1 VTLSRHSRIGAAAFV
16 GAVALALTACG
27 SSGGTGASTTGAS
40 KAPSLSGELNGA
52 GASSQE
58 SAMAAWRAGFQSLN
72 SGATVNYDSVGSGG
86 GRTQFLAGGVSF
98 AGTDAALS
106 ADELAKAKTLC
117 GTDPVELPVYIS
129 PIVVIFSLPG
139 ITKLQMAPA
148 TIAKIFDAKITN
160 WNDPAIAAD
169 NPGVALPDLAITT
182 VHRSDDSG
190 TTKNFTDYL
199 SKAAADSWSYGA
211 VSTWASKTG
220 EGANG
225 TTGVVSTVQSG
236 SGAIG
241 YADASKAG
249 TLGTVA
255 IKVGNAYVPFSAEA
269 AAKVVDISPRDT
281 TRAAT
286 DIVVKLDRTTTEAG
300 AYPMVLVSYLVACP
314 KYSDPKVAPLV
325 HGLLAYIVS
334 EAGQNAAASAAGS
347 APLSAA
353 LRADATKAVDTI
365 GAS

>member
-1 VTLSRHSRIGAAAFV
+1 MTLSRHSRIGAAAFV

-27 SSGGTGASTTGAS
+27 SSGGAGAST
-40 KAPSLSGELNGA
+40 APSLSGELNGA
-52 GASSQE
+52 GSSAQE

-86 GRTQFLAGGVSF
+86 GRTQFLAGGVAF

-106 ADELAKAKTLC
+106 TDELAKAKTLC

-129 PIVVIFSLPG
+129 PIVVIFNLPG
-139 ITKLQMAPA
+139 ITKLQLAPA
-148 TIAKIFDAKITN
+148 TIAKIFDDKITN

-169 NPGVALPDLAITT
+169 NPGVALPNLAITT

-211 VSTWASKTG
+211 VSTWAAKTG

-249 TLGTVA
+249 SLGTVA
-255 IKVGNAYVPFSAEA
+255 IKVGDAYVPFSAEA

-286 DIVVKLDRTTTEAG
+286 DIVVTLDRTTTEAG
-300 AYPMVLVSYLVACP
+300 AYPMVLVSYVVACP

-325 HGLLAYIVS
+325 HGFLAYVVS

-347 APLSAA
+347 APLSAS
-353 LRADATKAVDTI
+353 LRTDVAVAVATISA
-365 GAS
+365 G

>member
-169 NPGVALPDLAITT
+169 NPGVTLPDLAITT

-249 TLGTVA
+249 SLGTVA
-255 IKVGNAYVPFSAEA
+255 IKVGTPTCRSRPRPQPRSW
-269 AAKVVDISPRDT
+269 ISRLVTPPGPRPT
-281 TRAAT
+281 
-286 DIVVKLDRTTTEAG
+286 
-300 AYPMVLVSYLVACP
+300 SW
-314 KYSDPKVAPLV
+314 
-325 HGLLAYIVS
+325 
-334 EAGQNAAASAAGS
+334 
-347 APLSAA
+347 
-353 LRADATKAVDTI
+353 
-365 GAS
+365 

>member
-1 VTLSRHSRIGAAAFV
+1 VTLSRHSRIGAAAIV
-16 GAVALALTACG
+16 GVLALALTSCSSSSG
-27 SSGGTGASTTGAS
+27 SSSSSG
-40 KAPSLSGELNGA
+40 APSSTLKGELNGA
-52 GASSQE
+52 GSSAQE

-86 GRTQFLAGGVSF
+86 GRTQFLAGGVAF

-106 ADELAKAKTLC
+106 TDELAKAKTLC

-129 PIVVIFSLPG
+129 PIVVIFNVPG

-169 NPGVALPDLAITT
+169 NPGVTLPDLAITT

-199 SKAAADSWSYGA
+199 SKTAADSWSYGA
-211 VSTWASKTG
+211 VSTWAPTTG

-249 TLGTVA
+249 SLGTVA
-255 IKVGNAYVPFSAEA
+255 IKVGSAYVPFSADA
-269 AAKVVDISPRDT
+269 AAKVADVSPRDT
-281 TRAAT
+281 TRASS
-286 DIVVKLDRTTTEAG
+286 DIVIKLDRTTTDAT
-300 AYPMVLVSYLVACP
+300 AYPLVLVSYVVACP

-325 HGLLAYIVS
+325 HGFLAYIVS

-353 LRADATKAVDTI
+353 LRVDAAKVVDTI

>member
-16 GAVALALTACG
+16 GVLALALTSCSS
-27 SSGGTGASTTGAS
+27 SSGGSSSTSSSTL
-40 KAPSLSGELNGA
+40 KGELNGA

-72 SGATVNYDSVGSGG
+72 SGATVNYDPVGSGG
-86 GRTQFLAGGVSF
+86 GRTQFLAGGVAF
-98 AGTDAALS
+98 AGTDSALS
-106 ADELAKAKTLC
+106 ADELTKAKTVC
-117 GTDPVELPVYIS
+117 GADPVEFPVYIS
-129 PIVVIFSLPG
+129 PIVVIFNLPG

-148 TIAKIFDAKITN
+148 TIAGIFDDKITK

-169 NPGVALPDLAITT
+169 NPGVTLPDLAITT

-199 SKAAADSWSYGA
+199 AKAAPSAWTVGA
-211 VSTWASKTG
+211 VSTWAQKTG
-220 EGANG
+220 EGAQG

-249 TLGTVA
+249 SLGTVA
-255 IKVGNAYVPFSAEA
+255 IKVGSAYVPFSSDA
-269 AAKVVDISPRDT
+269 AAKVADVSPRDT
-281 TRAAT
+281 ARAST
-286 DIVVKLDRTTTEAG
+286 DIVIKLDRTTTDAT
-300 AYPMVLVSYLVACP
+300 AYPLVLVSYLVACP
-314 KYSDPKVAPLV
+314 KYTNAQTAPLV
-325 HGLLAYIVS
+325 HGFLAYVVS

-353 LRADATKAVDTI
+353 LRVDAAKVVDTI
-365 GAS
+365 SAS

>member
-1 VTLSRHSRIGAAAFV
+1 MTLSRHSRIGSAAFV
-16 GAVALALTACG
+16 GAIALALTACG
-27 SSGGTGASTTGAS
+27 SAGGTATGTAGGGN
-40 KAPSLSGELNGA
+40 LSGELNGA
-52 GASSQE
+52 GSSAQE

-86 GRTQFLAGGVSF
+86 GRTQFLAGGVAF

-106 ADELAKAKTLC
+106 ADELAKAKTRC
-117 GTDPVELPVYIS
+117 GTDPIEIPVYIS
-129 PIVVIFSLPG
+129 PIVVIFNVPG
-139 ITKLQMAPA
+139 ITKLQLAPA

-160 WNDPAIAAD
+160 WHDPAIATD
-169 NPGVALPDLAITT
+169 NPGVTLPDLAITT

-199 SKAAADSWSYGA
+199 SKAAASSWSYGA
-211 VSTWASKTG
+211 VSTWAAKTG

-249 TLGTVA
+249 SLGTVA
-255 IKVGNAYVPFSAEA
+255 IKVGDAYVPFSAEA
-269 AAKVVDISPRDT
+269 AAKVVDVSPRDT

-286 DIVVKLDRTTTEAG
+286 DIVVKIDRSTTEAG
-300 AYPMVLVSYLVACP
+300 AYPLVLVSYLVACP
-314 KYSDPKVAPLV
+314 KYADTKVAPLV
-325 HGLLAYIVS
+325 HGFLAYVVS
-334 EAGQNAAASAAGS
+334 EAGQNAAAGAAGS
-347 APLSAA
+347 APLSAGV
-353 LRADATKAVDTI
+353 RADVTKAVATI
-365 GAS
+365 SAG